1 MIKIVGYI
9 KLAMMVTPWPKI
21 ITKTYERKRRDN
33 CITYY
38 YHQYPINPGHY
49 NNNNWFLFDHVG

>member
-1 MIKIVGYI
+1 
-9 KLAMMVTPWPKI
+9 MMVTPRPKI
-21 ITKTYERKRRDN
+21 ITKTYEHKRRDN